1 MISIAMATYNGE
13 KYLQEQLD
21 SFVAQTVLPDELVVC
36 DDCSKDRT
44 IEILE
49 AFKAKVNFEV
59 RIIRNEINSGYAKN
73 FARVIGEAKGDYVFL
88 SDQDDV
94 WYPNK
99 IETVLNA
106 FKEKPDAQLVA
117 HNARCVDAELRPMGM
132 TLFDCD
138 RIHGLRYGSAIHGFV
153 TCLKRSYLNYMLPIP
168 YCYTHDR
175 WLSLPASEL
184 KIRYE
189 LDTVLCDYRRHE
201 NAVTFDY
208 IGAKENLFQVI
219 KDKWKGLT
227 ESVKRARSLEEID
240 YRYTRESSIAEF
252 SKKVRGSKEF
262 PVWINKDTLDE
273 LEKKANIKLEA
284 FRIRYDAISVKGFKR
299 LKRVVKAF
307 YAGVY
312 KNFHGIQTA
321 LDDLFRFTGDAV
333 GTPEE
338 RTK

>member
-21 SFVAQTVLPDELVVC
+21 SFAVQTIQPDELVVC
-36 DDCSKDRT
+36 DDCSNDKT

-59 RIIRNEINSGYAKN
+59 RILQNENNCGYAKN
-73 FARVIGEAKGDYVFL
+73 FARVICEAKGDYVFL

-99 IETVLNA
+99 IETVLKTFTDNP
-106 FKEKPDAQLVA
+106 KVQLVA
-117 HNARCVDAELRPMGM
+117 HNARCVNAELKPIGM

-138 RIHGLRYGSAIHGFV
+138 TSHGLRYGSAIHGFV
-153 TCLKRSYLNYMLPIP
+153 TCLKRSYLNYMLPVP

-189 LDTVLCDYRRHE
+189 LDVVLCDYRRHE

-208 IGAKENLFQVI
+208 IGAKQGVYHFL
-219 KDKWKGLT
+219 KDRWNSLT
-227 ESVKRARSLEEID
+227 GSIKRARSMEEID
-240 YRYTRESSIAEF
+240 YRYTRDSSLVDFA
-252 SKKVRGSKEF
+252 KKIRASQEF
-262 PVWINKDTLDE
+262 PNWIDGNILDE
-273 LEKKANIKLEA
+273 LERKAQIKLEA
-284 FRIRYDAISVKGFKR
+284 FKVRYDAISVKGFKR
-299 LKRVVKAF
+299 LKRVARAYKS
-307 YAGVY
+307 GVY

-321 LDDLFRFTGDAV
+321 IDDLFRFTGGIK
-333 GTPEE
+333 GTPDT
-338 RTK
+338 RL